1 MRPRAHPHRRRR
13 AQAGQAMV
21 EFVVAAVFFL
31 VPLFLAIA
39 VLGKLTDVQHVTDM
53 SARYGAWER
62 TVWYDESGTA
72 FNAVNAPN
80 QKSAAAIKGEIAARM
95 FSDRSSAV
103 TVIKN
108 TDAANAAFVN
118 RTDPMWRDPRGG
130 AYLAQYERY
139 DARSTRETPQRDIAG
154 AIVSRMA
161 AVQVRGLSGFVPP
174 LATDTL
180 AVETLSLA
188 DIAADSAV
196 YRRLWN
202 GTPGGWQG
210 VDFAATGAILSNTW
224 GANGSGATRAM
235 VARTVPTAQGL
246 GVVVEAAKAGIAP
259 WDAAAA
265 SGIDVGRIEVDIV
278 PGDRLR

>member
-1 MRPRAHPHRRRR
+1 MRPHHHRRRR

-39 VLGKLTDVQHVTDM
+39 VLGTLTDVQHVTDM

-62 TVWYDESGTA
+62 TVWYDESA
-72 FNAVNAPN
+72 SDFNGINAPN
-80 QKSAAAIKGEIAARM
+80 GKTTAEIKGEIAARM

-118 RTDPMWRDPRGG
+118 GTDRMWRDPRGT
-130 AYLAQYERY
+130 AFLAQYERY
-139 DARSTRETPQRDIAG
+139 GAESTHETPQRDIAG

-202 GTPGGWQG
+202 STPGGWQG
-210 VDFAATGAILSNTW
+210 IDFAATGAILSNTW

-246 GVVVEAAKAGIAP
+246 GMVVNAAKAGIAP

-265 SGIDVGRIEVDIV
+265 SGIDVGRIEVDVV